1 MSTDISLADLDV
13 ELLPERQTMF
23 VFSFNPVVAM
33 NSAEAVQAVTLL
45 SLNNA
50 VAVQSVTVIG

>member
-23 VFSFNPVVAM
+23 VFSFNPVVAV

-50 VAVQSVTVIG
+50 AAVQSVTVIG